1 MPPRKQSGR
10 STEADRALAVATKE
24 ATDKD
29 SNKTTRQPAKET
41 AGAIRNAAD
50 AAYGYRLRVEQ
61 ERRRLRAE
69 QARRHMADFVS
80 YIMPEYIHSDFSRAV
95 CAALDLFLEDVTA
108 GRRPVD
114 LFQAPP
120 QHGKSQ
126 LVSRMFPPFALGR
139 NPDLRIA
146 ACSYAADL
154 ARDMNRDVQR
164 IMLSEEYAALFPD
177 AALNPRRVVT
187 MESMALRNSDRFDI
201 VGRRGYY
208 ICAGVGGPLTGK
220 SVDIGIID
228 DPIKNEEE
236 ARSPAVK
243 RTIEGWYNTVFLT
256 RLSKRSGHIIMATS
270 WATDDLI
277 GVVAKKNSR
286 VKHYKF
292 PAIDAEGRALVPELH
307 PLEKLLETRATLSP
321 SQWSALYQQSPV
333 ADGGNIFDEA
343 WLKTWTALP
352 ESFDEVVQSWDM
364 TFKDTDGSD
373 YVVGQLWGRAGVNYY
388 LLEQTRA
395 RMGFTASKAAVLAM
409 CARHP
414 ETTAVLIEDKA
425 NGPAVMDA
433 LRDDVPGLLPVEP
446 DGSKT
451 ARAYAVTALFAA
463 GNVWLPD
470 AAWRA
475 DYDEELTAFP
485 AGAHDDQV
493 DATTQALRYLKSHG
507 LAVWERLA
515 DD

>member
-1 MPPRKQSGR
+1 MRKHSPQ
-10 STEADRALAVATKE
+10 ADLAA
-24 ATDKD
+24 
-29 SNKTTRQPAKET
+29 
-41 AGAIRNAAD
+41 
-50 AAYGYRLRVEQ
+50 RLQREQQRRV
-61 ERRRLRAE
+61 LLAE

-80 YIMPEYIHSDFSRAV
+80 YIMPDYIHSRFSREV
-95 CAALDLFLEDVTA
+95 CAALDDFLEAVVA
-108 GRRPVD
+108 EKRPVD

-139 NPDLRIA
+139 FPDLRIA

-164 IMLSEEYAALFPD
+164 IMLSDEYATLFPESS
-177 AALNPRRVVT
+177 LNPKRVVT
-187 MESMALRNSDRFDI
+187 MEGLALRNSDRFDI

-208 ICAGVGGPLTGK
+208 VCAGVGGPLTGK

-236 ARSPAVK
+236 ARSAAVK
-243 RTIEGWYNTVFLT
+243 RGIEGWYNTVFLT
-256 RLSKRSGHIIMATS
+256 RLSRKSGHIIMATS

-277 GVVAKKNSR
+277 GVVARKNNR

-292 PAIDAEGRALVPELH
+292 PAIDDQGHALVPDLH
-307 PLEKLLETRATLSP
+307 PLEKLLETKGNLSP
-321 SQWSALYQQSPV
+321 TQWSALYQQSPV
-333 ADGGNIFDEA
+333 ADGGNIFDES
-343 WLKTWTALP
+343 WLKPWTPGSLP
-352 ESFDEVVQSWDM
+352 ERFDEVIQSWDM

-373 YVVGQLWGRAGVNYY
+373 FVVGELWGRAGISYY
-388 LLEQTRA
+388 LLEQVRA

-409 CARHP
+409 CMRHP

-433 LRDDVPGLLPVEP
+433 LREDVPGLVPVEP
-446 DGSKT
+446 DGSKI
-451 ARAYAVTALFAA
+451 ARAYAVTALFSA
-463 GNVWLPD
+463 GNVYLPAHAPWL
-470 AAWRA
+470 A
-475 DYDEELTAFP
+475 DYKEELVAFP

-507 LAVWERLA
+507 LSTWEKLA
-515 DD
+515 DG

>member
-1 MPPRKQSGR
+1 MRKQP
-10 STEADRALAVATKE
+10 ADDLAA
-24 ATDKD
+24 
-29 SNKTTRQPAKET
+29 
-41 AGAIRNAAD
+41 
-50 AAYGYRLRVEQ
+50 RLQREQQRRV
-61 ERRRLRAE
+61 LRAE

-80 YIMPEYIHSDFSRAV
+80 YLMPDYIHSDFSRAV
-95 CAALDLFLEDVTA
+95 CAALDDFLEGVLA

-139 NPDLRIA
+139 HPDLRIA

-164 IMLSEEYAALFPD
+164 IMLSEEYATLFPESS
-177 AALNPRRVVT
+177 LNPKRVVT
-187 MESMALRNSDRFDI
+187 MEGLALRNSDRFDI

-236 ARSPAVK
+236 ARSATVK
-243 RTIEGWYNTVFLT
+243 RGIEGWYNTVFLT

-277 GVVAKKNSR
+277 GVVAKKNTR
-286 VKHYKF
+286 ALHLKF
-292 PAIDAEGRALVPELH
+292 PAIDDRGRALVPELH
-307 PLEKLLETRATLSP
+307 PLEKLLETKGTLSP
-321 SQWSALYQQSPV
+321 TQWSALYQQSPV

-343 WLKTWTALP
+343 WFKIWTPAMLP
-352 ESFDEVVQSWDM
+352 ERFDEVIQSWDM

-373 YVVGQLWGRAGVNYY
+373 FVVGQLWGRAGVNYY
-388 LLEQTRA
+388 LLEQARA
-395 RMGFTASKAAVLAM
+395 RMGFTASKAAVLSM

-414 ETTAVLIEDKA
+414 ETAAVLIEDKA

-433 LRDDVPGLLPVEP
+433 LRDDVPGLVPVEP

-451 ARAYAVTALFAA
+451 ARAYAVTALFSA
-463 GNVWLPD
+463 GNVYLPERAPWL
-470 AAWRA
+470 A
-475 DYDEELTAFP
+475 DYKEELTAFP

-507 LAVWERLA
+507 LSTWEKLA
-515 DD
+515 DG

>member
-1 MPPRKQSGR
+1 MRKHSPQA
-10 STEADRALAVATKE
+10 ELAA
-24 ATDKD
+24 
-29 SNKTTRQPAKET
+29 
-41 AGAIRNAAD
+41 
-50 AAYGYRLRVEQ
+50 RLQREQQRRV
-61 ERRRLRAE
+61 LLAE

-80 YIMPEYIHSDFSRAV
+80 YIMPDYIHSPFSREV
-95 CAALDLFLEDVTA
+95 CGALDEFLEEVVA
-108 GRRPVD
+108 EKRPVY

-139 NPDLRIA
+139 FPDLRNA

-164 IMLSEEYAALFPD
+164 IMLSEEYATLFPESS
-177 AALNPRRVVT
+177 LNPKRTVT
-187 MESMALRNSDRFDI
+187 MEGLALRNSDRFDI

-208 ICAGVGGPLTGK
+208 VCAGVGGPLTGK

-236 ARSPAVK
+236 ARSAAVK
-243 RTIEGWYNTVFLT
+243 RGIEGWYNTVFLT
-256 RLSKRSGHIIMATS
+256 RLSRKSGHIIMATS

-292 PAIDAEGRALVPELH
+292 PAIDAQGNALVPDLH
-307 PLEKLLETRATLSP
+307 PLEKLLETKGNLSP
-321 SQWSALYQQSPV
+321 TQWSALYQQSPV
-333 ADGGNIFDEA
+333 ADGGNIFEEG
-343 WLKTWTALP
+343 WPKLWTPESLP
-352 ESFDEVVQSWDM
+352 EGFDEVIQSWDM

-373 YVVGQLWGRAGVNYY
+373 FVVGELWGRAGVRYY
-388 LLEQTRA
+388 LREQVRA
-395 RMGFTASKAAVLAM
+395 RMGFTASKAAVLSM
-409 CARHP
+409 CMRHP

-433 LRDDVPGLLPVEP
+433 LREDVPNLVPVEP
-446 DGSKT
+446 DGSKI
-451 ARAYAVTALFAA
+451 ARAYAVTALFSA
-463 GNVWLPD
+463 GNVFLPAHAPWL
-470 AAWRA
+470 A
-475 DYDEELTAFP
+475 DYLEELIAFP

-493 DATTQALRYLKSHG
+493 DATTQALRYMKSHA
-507 LAVWERLA
+507 LSTWEKLA
-515 DD
+515 DG

>member
-1 MPPRKQSGR
+1 MRKHSPQA
-10 STEADRALAVATKE
+10 ELAA
-24 ATDKD
+24 
-29 SNKTTRQPAKET
+29 
-41 AGAIRNAAD
+41 
-50 AAYGYRLRVEQ
+50 RLQREQQRRV
-61 ERRRLRAE
+61 LLAE

-80 YIMPEYIHSDFSRAV
+80 YIMPDYIHSRFSREV
-95 CAALDLFLEDVTA
+95 CVALDDFLEAVVA
-108 GRRPVD
+108 EKRPVD

-139 NPDLRIA
+139 FPDLRIA

-164 IMLSEEYAALFPD
+164 IMLSEEYATLFPESS
-177 AALNPRRVVT
+177 LNPKRVVT
-187 MESMALRNSDRFDI
+187 MEGLALRNSDRFDI

-208 ICAGVGGPLTGK
+208 VCAGVGGPLTGK

-236 ARSPAVK
+236 ARSAAVK
-243 RTIEGWYNTVFLT
+243 RGIEGWYNTVFLT
-256 RLSKRSGHIIMATS
+256 RLSRKSGHIIMATS

-292 PAIDAEGRALVPELH
+292 PAIDAQGNALVPDLH
-307 PLEKLLETRATLSP
+307 PLEKLLETKGNLSP
-321 SQWSALYQQSPV
+321 TQWSALYQQSPV

-343 WLKTWTALP
+343 WLKTWTPGSLP
-352 ESFDEVVQSWDM
+352 ERFDEVIQSWDM

-373 YVVGQLWGRAGVNYY
+373 FVVGELWGRAGVSYY
-388 LLEQTRA
+388 LLEQVRA
-395 RMGFTASKAAVLAM
+395 RMGFTASKAAVLSM
-409 CARHP
+409 CMRHP

-433 LRDDVPGLLPVEP
+433 LREDVPDLVPVEP
-446 DGSKT
+446 DGSKI
-451 ARAYAVTALFAA
+451 ARAYAVTALFSA
-463 GNVWLPD
+463 GNVYLPSHAPWL
-470 AAWRA
+470 A
-475 DYDEELTAFP
+475 DYKEELVAFP

-507 LAVWERLA
+507 LSTWEKLA
-515 DD
+515 DG